1 MPGTEMRE
9 LAVLSFVTLDGV
21 MQSPSMPEEDSSGG
35 FGEGGWAT
43 PYWDIVMP
51 HVARIAMSQ
60 PYDILFGRRTYD
72 IFADHWPNAPKS
84 IQSDRLNA
92 ARKYVVTSQPG
103 PLKWENSY
111 ALTGDIA
118 EAVEELKAQNG
129 PLLQVH
135 GSARLIQALQANDL
149 IDEFRVW
156 TFPVVVGAGKRLFES
171 SVTPRHY
178 VLKRSEALE
187 NGVTHHILGRA

>member
-1 MPGTEMRE
+1 
-9 LAVLSFVTLDGV
+9 
-21 MQSPSMPEEDSSGG
+21 
-35 FGEGGWAT
+35 
-43 PYWDIVMP
+43 MP

-60 PYDILFGRRTYD
+60 PYDILFGRKTYD
-72 IFADHWPNAPKS
+72 IFAGHWPNAPKS
-84 IQSDRLNA
+84 DLGDQLNA
-92 ARKYVVTSQPG
+92 ARKYVATSQSA
-103 PLKWENSY
+103 PLTWEGTS

-118 EAVEELKAQNG
+118 EVVAQLKDQDG

-135 GSARLIQALQANDL
+135 GSAKLIQTLQAHDL

-178 VLKRSEALE
+178 AVKQAETLE
-187 NGVTHHILGRA
+187 NGVTHHTVRRA